1 MLEVVSLF
9 NIFAVSNSIN
19 MINKIGIIGG
29 TGKMGSSF
37 QKAFEKL
44 SIKVLVS
51 DIKTKDKESII
62 LESCDWIILS
72 VPIDQT
78 LSVFKSI
85 KYKIKPTQLFS
96 DFTSV
101 KSILLNETKD
111 CNFEFISCHPLF
123 GPLNNFNG
131 QNIIT
136 IPISTGNEY
145 SSIKIIFNKM
155 GLKITEMESFEE
167 HDKYMS
173 LIQGM
178 THFSHV
184 CFTTAMKKLD
194 LDIDKVMDIC
204 SPIYQSNIS
213 FSSRITGGDENLYTN
228 IIMDNHLNKEVI
240 DMYLK
245 TSNEIFDLI
254 KNNSYNE
261 FKKNFVDNRKYLKNH
276 ISKMI
281 DQSDF
286 LVDKMAEF
294 KSSQAPR
301 KRTSGE

>member
-1 MLEVVSLF
+1 
-9 NIFAVSNSIN
+9 

-51 DIKTKDKESII
+51 DIKTKDKENII

-85 KYKIKPTQLFS
+85 KYKIKPTQVFS

-101 KSILLNETKD
+101 KSILSNETED

-136 IPISTGNEY
+136 IPISNKNKY

-155 GLKITEMESFEE
+155 GLKITEMENFEE

-228 IIMDNHLNKEVI
+228 IIMDNPLNKKVI

-254 KNNSYNE
+254 KNNSYHE
-261 FKKNFVDNRKYLKNH
+261 FKENFVDNRKYLKNH

-301 KRTSGE
+301 KRTKGE

>member
-1 MLEVVSLF
+1 
-9 NIFAVSNSIN
+9 

-85 KYKIKPTQLFS
+85 KYKIKPTQIFS

-155 GLKITEMESFEE
+155 GLKITEMENFEE

-228 IIMDNHLNKEVI
+228 IIMDNPLNKKVI

-261 FKKNFVDNRKYLKNH
+261 FKENFVDNRKYLKNH

-301 KRTSGE
+301 KRTKGK

>member
-1 MLEVVSLF
+1 
-9 NIFAVSNSIN
+9 
-19 MINKIGIIGG
+19 MINKVGIIGG

-85 KYKIKPTQLFS
+85 KYKIKPTQIFS

-101 KSILLNETKD
+101 KSILSNETED

-228 IIMDNHLNKEVI
+228 IIMDNPLNKEVI

-301 KRTSGE
+301 KRTNKKP

>member
-1 MLEVVSLF
+1 
-9 NIFAVSNSIN
+9 
-19 MINKIGIIGG
+19 MINKVGIIGG

-85 KYKIKPTQLFS
+85 KYKIKPTQIFS

-101 KSILLNETKD
+101 KSILSNETED

-136 IPISTGNEY
+136 IPISNKNKY

-155 GLKITEMESFEE
+155 GLKITEMENFEE

-184 CFTTAMKKLD
+184 CFTTAMKRLD

-228 IIMDNHLNKEVI
+228 IIMDNPLNKKVI

-261 FKKNFVDNRKYLKNH
+261 FKENFVDNRKYLKNH

-286 LVDKMAEF
+286 LVNKMAEF

-301 KRTSGE
+301 KRTNKKP

>member
-1 MLEVVSLF
+1 
-9 NIFAVSNSIN
+9 

-51 DIKTKDKESII
+51 DIKTKDKENFI

-85 KYKIKPTQLFS
+85 KYKIKPTQIFS
-96 DFTSV
+96 DFTTV
-101 KSILLNETKD
+101 KTILSNETED

-136 IPISTGNEY
+136 IPISNKNKY
-145 SSIKIIFNKM
+145 SSIKLIFNKM
-155 GLKITEMESFEE
+155 GLKITEMENFEE

-173 LIQGM
+173 LIKGM

-228 IIMDNHLNKEVI
+228 IIMDNPLNKKVI

-261 FKKNFVDNRKYLKNH
+261 FKENFVDNRKYLKNH

-301 KRTSGE
+301 KRTKNKE